1 MQKNQETKLIYRFQ
15 IEIDMIILIISYLNS
30 SFILIQIVTKNN

>member
-30 SFILIQIVTKNN
+30 SFILIQIVT